1 MWTCKTSQLSVTR
14 LLSLKYFK
22 DILDNHQKNNS
33 DNKDIFKCTHG
44 MEETHLMHIYVF
56 INTVIINVLAQF
68 FLPTVLLLKKLLLSE
83 IYTEMKSVDVYATI
97 QQQ

>member
-22 DILDNHQKNNS
+22 GILDNHQKNNS

-44 MEETHLMHIYVF
+44 MEETHLMHIYVS
-56 INTVIINVLAQF
+56 INTVIINVLAQLF
-68 FLPTVLLLKKLLLSE
+68 IPTVLLLIKITFK
-83 IYTEMKSVDVYATI
+83 
-97 QQQ
+97 